1 MKGSKAVL
9 IYNMVIA
16 VVQMAFGVLCTFFGL
31 FCLLMMRGINGGD
44 IALVVIFG
52 GGGIWLIIASAK
64 KQRLIKL
71 FRQYQA
77 IMADGLGN
85 SIIHIARTTGTEENI
100 VMKNMQKL
108 IDKRYFGKAYIDLR
122 SGCVRLLGQQQNE
135 KAGSE
140 PFSEQPTARPGVQ
153 VIAVTCECCGGVSN
167 IAKGHTGKCEYCGA
181 PIKGE

>member
-1 MKGSKAVL
+1 M
-9 IYNMVIA
+9 Y
-16 VVQMAFGVLCTFFGL
+16 FFGL

-77 IMADGLGN
+77 IMADGLGS

-122 SGCVRLLGQQQNE
+122 SGCVDR
-135 KAGSE
+135 KS
-140 PFSEQPTARPGVQ
+140 V
-153 VIAVTCECCGGVSN
+153 V
-167 IAKGHTGKCEYCGA
+167 
-181 PIKGE
+181 